1 MKKIISA
8 LLFVAMLTVML
19 VGCGDKLPAPEVKE
33 GEFDVSVNYEVDG
46 ELKTLNLVYVC
57 EYEGVKSTVEGA
69 SYRAWNGHFVGYAD
83 GDVIE
88 VAKTADGGEIVLA
101 FLIYPEYFMGE
112 PDYKEFKPTYDLAV
126 YYYDENGYIIDNSD
140 DAEVLASY
148 GVRFIGFEYGDPI
161 ENSFN

>member
-1 MKKIISA
+1 MKKIFTAFVA
-8 LLFVAMLTVML
+8 LLLFSVFLTS
-19 VGCGDKLPAPEVKE
+19 CGLTMPRPEVKE
-33 GEFDVSVNYEVDG
+33 GSFDFTVTYELSG
-46 ELKTLNLVYVC
+46 EVKTVKDTYVC
-57 EYEGVKSTVEGA
+57 KYEGVSMTLEGTHD
-69 SYRAWNGHFVGYAD
+69 RAWKGTFD
-83 GDVIE
+83 GGLAGDSI
-88 VAKTADGGEIVLA
+88 KICDTADGGEIVLA

-140 DAEVLASY
+140 DAEVLASH